1 MPPDHLYLSDM
12 VGAAD
17 IIAQRLAAYDVDRFL
32 ADDVMQDAVLR
43 QLLVIGEAVAHV
55 TPALQARY
63 PAVPWARIKAFRNFA
78 VHRYRSVDWQRVWD
92 TATVNVPPLRADI
105 ALLLAAE
112 FPNDEAGA

>member
-1 MPPDHLYLSDM
+1 MPPDQLYLGDM
-12 VGAAD
+12 LGAAD
-17 IIAQRLAAYDVDRFL
+17 IIARRLTAYDVDRFL

-55 TPALQARY
+55 SPELQARY

-92 TATVNVPPLRADI
+92 TATVNVPPLRAEI
-105 ALLLAAE
+105 ASLVETE
-112 FPNDEAGA
+112 FPSDEADA